1 MRLESDLENVFFQ
14 HILLANVSCLKNMNI
29 IINMLGWNVQH
40 HLTFIFLTNKLLGN
54 NMHQANKVRS
64 ALFKKVSDSYQFEVP
79 IGAFLRQI
87 KRFFD
92 NVTDPSHLVDPR
104 GLSQWIPTTFNSTR
118 LSF

>member
-1 MRLESDLENVFFQ
+1 MRLESDLENVFF
-14 HILLANVSCLKNMNI
+14 HNMLLANVSCLKNMNI

-40 HLTFIFLTNKLLGN
+40 HSTFIFLANKLLGN
-54 NMHQANKVRS
+54 NLHQANKVRN
-64 ALFKKVSDSYQFEVP
+64 ALFSGVFYSYQFEVP
-79 IGAFLRQI
+79 DSIFLRQI
-87 KRFFD
+87 KRFFN